1 VRALKAA
8 DTHCI
13 SLKRPSSRAG
23 HGCAGRPR
31 DAPRAPRAPQD
42 PAAALTDARA
52 RLAKVWADLDED
64 AHRREAALPFRL
76 PGPGHAPALTGRCA
90 APVCAACACARQYA
104 THRQTA

>member
-1 VRALKAA
+1 VLPLCEGERAAPADAA
-8 DTHCI
+8 APGTAA
-13 SLKRPSSRAG
+13 PAG
-23 HGCAGRPR
+23 LVTR
-31 DAPRAPRAPQD
+31 RAPQD